1 MRHPLSDWQQ
11 AFVESYLL
19 DQPREATLTGS
30 PGEGKTVATLN
41 LLGRLLNEYDY
52 QHGIIITPMVALEEQ
67 WQRMLI
73 EFAPGVLPARLHVH
87 NVHRIKDD
95 LLAELEAIYMREKTF
110 VIVEDAHRLTGWK
123 QLKEL
128 FKPPMIEHHAVSRI
142 LYLKTPFQE
151 INGELALEPVSGTE
165 YIYDP
170 VLLRQKLV
178 QKEINR
184 LSPSHAILE
193 QFSKRILTLDSL
205 SWREFERLIAEL
217 LEADGYSIKL
227 MNGTKDGGVDVIAD
241 KTVGA
246 AGYFRTL
253 WQAKKKNQKK
263 VQIHLIR
270 ELADTVHEFKASKG
284 IIVTSTFLTR
294 GALERV
300 ERDKYI
306 LGKVDRNDLE
316 AWIERILLRQFP

>member
-1 MRHPLSDWQQ
+1 MLHPLIDWQQ
-11 AFVESYLL
+11 AFVESYLR
-19 DQPREATLTGS
+19 DQPREATLTGH
-30 PGEGKTVATLN
+30 PGEGKTVAAVN
-41 LLGRLLNEYDY
+41 LLGRLLNEYNY
-52 QHGIIITPMVALEEQ
+52 QHAIIITPMVILKEQ
-67 WQRMLI
+67 WQHMLLESTI
-73 EFAPGVLPARLHVH
+73 GMSPSRLHVH
-87 NVHRIKDD
+87 NIQRVKDD
-95 LLAELEAIYMREKTF
+95 LFAELEAIYKREKTF
-110 VIVEDAHRLTGWK
+110 VIVDEAHRLAGWK
-123 QLKEL
+123 QIKEL
-128 FKPPMIEHHAVSRI
+128 FKPPMIEHNAASRI
-142 LYLKTPFQE
+142 LYVRTPLQE
-151 INGELALEPVSGTE
+151 INGEPALEPFSDTE

-170 VLLRQKLV
+170 VLLRRKLI

-193 QFSKRILTLDSL
+193 QFSKRLLTIDSL

-217 LEADGYSIKL
+217 LEADSYSIKL

-241 KTVGA
+241 KTDGA

-253 WQAKKKNQKK
+253 WQAKKKTNKK
-263 VQIHLIR
+263 VEIHLIR
-270 ELADTVHEFKASKG
+270 ELADSVHEFKASKG

-316 AWIERILLRQFP
+316 SWIERILFRQ